1 IELLVLPKDNYICDT
16 TVVEL
21 VIAKPDG
28 SAAWDLTRDI
38 VDDLHQG
45 GKGNPHSDRLGNKAV
60 WHFYD
65 MADSNRA
72 KRPQAGGHPALAR
85 LQELVAASNG
95 GKPDRKKL
103 EEAAQAIQQKF
114 DLTDARSPFWIKEP
128 TDRRYLPAKAQATL
142 RKLAGELAALK
153 KNP

>member
-1 IELLVLPKDNYICDT
+1 AWIIDHRSAGVRRQLASGGFANGGAQALADGSGGKNLAAVPVKAGDMIELLVLPKDNYICDT

-85 LQELVAASNG
+85 L
-95 GKPDRKKL
+95 
-103 EEAAQAIQQKF
+103 
-114 DLTDARSPFWIKEP
+114 
-128 TDRRYLPAKAQATL
+128 
-142 RKLAGELAALK
+142 
-153 KNP
+153 